1 MVRHNRLLILTLICF
16 MFKELTLGTVNDME
30 IEVEEE
36 VDTGEYKS
44 GAG

>member
-1 MVRHNRLLILTLICF
+1 MVRHSKILILTLICF
-16 MFKELTLGTVNDME
+16 MFKDPTLGSVNDME